1 MPTTG
6 PFLGPNPTTG
16 TGRFLGV
23 DLGSRTTKI
32 VELEAGLVRRV
43 EILDTTPDSLAE
55 VRRLVSGRAFAAAC
69 VTGYGRHLASAHLPG
84 CVVTEITACAR
95 GARQLRPG
103 ARRVLDIGGQDAKA
117 IGLAPAGGFDRFE
130 MNDRCAAGTGRF
142 LEVMAGLLGFAIGD
156 FGREALAADRAA
168 AISSMC
174 TVFAES
180 EVVSLV
186 AAGEDRRRIA
196 LGLHQSVVD
205 RVWPLVSRL
214 EGDGELVFVG
224 GVAENPAI
232 VSLLD
237 RRFGG
242 RVHVPPRPQIV
253 SALGAAILAS
263 EAGETP

>member
-1 MPTTG
+1 MPH
-6 PFLGPNPTTG
+6 PIARA
-16 TGRFLGV
+16 GRFLGV

-32 VELEAGLVRRV
+32 VELEDGGLRRA
-43 EILDTTPDSLAE
+43 EILDTTPDSLDE
-55 VRRLVSGRAFAAAC
+55 VRRLVAGRPFAASC

-84 CVVTEITACAR
+84 RVVTEITACAR
-95 GARQLRPG
+95 GARHLYPG

-142 LEVMAGLLGFAIGD
+142 LEVMAGLLGFALKD

-168 AISSMC
+168 TVSSMC

-196 LGLHQSVVD
+196 LGLHRSVVD
-205 RVWPLVSRL
+205 RVWPLVARL

-224 GVAENPAI
+224 GVAENPA
-232 VSLLD
+232 VVRLLEE
-237 RRFGG
+237 RFGHP
-242 RVHVPPRPQIV
+242 VTVPPRPQIV
-253 SALGAAILAS
+253 SALGAALLAAA
-263 EAGETP
+263 EAGRL

>member
-1 MPTTG
+1 MPAG
-6 PFLGPNPTTG
+6 P
-16 TGRFLGV
+16 FLGV

-32 VELEAGLVRRV
+32 VELEDGLVRGV
-43 EILDTTPDSLAE
+43 EIMDTTPGSLLE
-55 VRRLVSGRAFAAAC
+55 VRRLVSGRAFAASC

-84 CVVTEITACAR
+84 RVVTEITACAR
-95 GARQLRPG
+95 GARQLHPG

-117 IGLAPAGGFDRFE
+117 ISLAPGGGFDRFE

-142 LEVMAGLLGFAIGD
+142 LEVMARLLGFTLED

-205 RVWPLVSRL
+205 RVWPLVARL
-214 EGDGELVFVG
+214 EGDGDLFFVG
-224 GVAENPAI
+224 GVAENPA
-232 VSLLD
+232 VVRLLEARFD
-237 RRFGG
+237 RP
-242 RVHVPPRPQIV
+242 VLVPPRPQIV
-253 SALGAAILAS
+253 SALGAALLAA
-263 EAGETP
+263 EGENRP

>member
-1 MPTTG
+1 MGVAG
-6 PFLGPNPTTG
+6 PFLGI
-16 TGRFLGV
+16 

-32 VELEAGLVRRV
+32 VELEDGLVRRV
-43 EILDTTPDSLAE
+43 EILDTTPGSLAE
-55 VRRLVSGRAFAAAC
+55 VRRLVSGRAFAASC

-84 CVVTEITACAR
+84 RVVTEITACAR
-95 GARQLRPG
+95 GARHLHPG

-142 LEVMAGLLGFAIGD
+142 LEVMAGLLGFALAD
-156 FGREALAADRAA
+156 FGREALAADRPA

-205 RVWPLVSRL
+205 RVWPLVARL
-214 EGDGELVFVG
+214 EGDGDLFFVG
-224 GVAENPAI
+224 GVAENPA
-232 VSLLD
+232 VVRLLEK
-237 RRFGG
+237 RFG
-242 RVHVPPRPQIV
+242 RPVLVPSRPQIV
-253 SALGAAILAS
+253 SALGAALLAA
-263 EAGETP
+263 EGEDRP